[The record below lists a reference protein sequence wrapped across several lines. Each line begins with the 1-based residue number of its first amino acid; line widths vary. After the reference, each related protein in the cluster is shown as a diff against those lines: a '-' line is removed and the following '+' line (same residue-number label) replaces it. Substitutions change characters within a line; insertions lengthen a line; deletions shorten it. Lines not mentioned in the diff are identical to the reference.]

1 MHNYKELKVWQ
12 KARELVKFIYNL
24 SSKFPKEETYGL
36 TLQMRKAVVSI
47 SSNISEGSGHSSKRE
62 FIRFLEISYSSS
74 CELDTQLILSH
85 DLDFII
91 EKELNEGSDR
101 IIEVQKMLNGL
112 MKSLHQ

>member
-24 SSKFPKEETYGL
+24 TYRFPKSETYGL
-36 TLQMRKAVVSI
+36 ILQMRRAVISV
-47 SSNISEGSGHSSKRE
+47 SSNIAEGSGHSSNKE

-85 DLDFII
+85 DINYINEI
-91 EKELNEGSDR
+91 ELKESCEK
-101 IIEVQKMLNGL
+101 ICEIQKLL
-112 MKSLHQ
+112 ICR